1 MNDIQCLSHT
11 KWDCKFHVVWIPKCR
26 RKMLY
31 GQLRKNLGEVF
42 HDLARQK
49 ESRIV
54 EGHLQPDHVH
64 MLLLI
69 PPKYSV
75 AHVVGYMKG
84 KSAIY
89 IASNYL
95 GLKFGVSRS
104 SHRHDGGGGLAALL
118 FFDCRL
124 RAYLPEGTVSPGF
137 AGTEP
142 GSNFRHVG
150 FHQSRT
156 RTLLKNSRRPKR
168 TCPAVTGAF
177 FRHGVSLSRSC
188 SCSLQYMLNSCGRA

>member
-1 MNDIQCLSHT
+1 
-11 KWDCKFHVVWIPKCR
+11 
-26 RKMLY
+26 MLY

-89 IASNYL
+89 IARNYL
-95 GLKFGVSRS
+95 GQKKNYNGMHFWARGYFVSRS
-104 SHRHDGGGGLAALL
+104 RFNRDNVLNLAKYDPARP
-118 FFDCRL
+118 FFFCRGEDPAWVT
-124 RAYLPEGTVSPGF
+124 R
-137 AGTEP
+137 
-142 GSNFRHVG
+142 
-150 FHQSRT
+150 FHQ
-156 RTLLKNSRRPKR
+156 
-168 TCPAVTGAF
+168 
-177 FRHGVSLSRSC
+177 
-188 SCSLQYMLNSCGRA
+188 

>member
-31 GQLRKNLGEVF
+31 GQLRKSLGEIF

-89 IASNYL
+89 IARNFLGQKKNYN
-95 GLKFGVSRS
+95 GMQFWARGYFVSTVGA
-104 SHRHDGGGGLAALL
+104 DEAMV
-118 FFDCRL
+118 
-124 RAYLPEGTVSPGF
+124 RAYIRNQEQEDQRV
-137 AGTEP
+137 E
-142 GSNFRHVG
+142 
-150 FHQSRT
+150 Q
-156 RTLLKNSRRPKR
+156 
-168 TCPAVTGAF
+168 
-177 FRHGVSLSRSC
+177 
-188 SCSLQYMLNSCGRA
+188 LNLFK

>member
-1 MNDIQCLSHT
+1 MSEENAL
-11 KWDCKFHVVWIPKCR
+11 W
-26 RKMLY
+26 
-31 GQLRKNLGEVF
+31 QLRKNLGEVF

-89 IASNYL
+89 IARNYL
-95 GLKFGVSRS
+95 GFGAIRPADAPAMADSTRS
-104 SHRHDGGGGLAALL
+104 
-118 FFDCRL
+118 
-124 RAYLPEGTVSPGF
+124 T
-137 AGTEP
+137 
-142 GSNFRHVG
+142 
-150 FHQSRT
+150 
-156 RTLLKNSRRPKR
+156 
-168 TCPAVTGAF
+168 
-177 FRHGVSLSRSC
+177 
-188 SCSLQYMLNSCGRA
+188 